1 MAQEK
6 GKSGDRVD
14 KVFAKLRR
22 AGVEHVR
29 FELPDM
35 HGSARSKQVPVEWF
49 THFAREG
56 INMYGGVVAL
66 DTASQ
71 VVPGSRY
78 NEEIN
83 YRDQTL
89 IPDLAS
95 LAPVPWLENTARI
108 ICDTEWAPGK
118 PLRAAPRYV
127 MGQMLHRLDK
137 LGYKAVMSHEY
148 EFFVLDRETR
158 QPFFDGVH
166 IFNNLRNEQLPVI
179 REAVDYLRAAGIP
192 MLTANAEYAPSQYE

>member
-14 KVFAKLRR
+14 KVLAKLRR

-35 HGSARSKQVPVEWF
+35 HGSARSKQVPIEWF
-49 THFAREG
+49 TQFAREG

-66 DTASQ
+66 DSASQ

-78 NEEIN
+78 NEEVN

-89 IPDLAS
+89 SQTLPRWPRCRGSRTPHGLFATPNGRRAS
-95 LAPVPWLENTARI
+95 LSAQR
-108 ICDTEWAPGK
+108 
-118 PLRAAPRYV
+118 RA
-127 MGQMLHRLDK
+127 
-137 LGYKAVMSHEY
+137 MSW
-148 EFFVLDRETR
+148 VKCCIALTSSA
-158 QPFFDGVH
+158 
-166 IFNNLRNEQLPVI
+166 I
-179 REAVDYLRAAGIP
+179 RR
-192 MLTANAEYAPSQYE
+192 S